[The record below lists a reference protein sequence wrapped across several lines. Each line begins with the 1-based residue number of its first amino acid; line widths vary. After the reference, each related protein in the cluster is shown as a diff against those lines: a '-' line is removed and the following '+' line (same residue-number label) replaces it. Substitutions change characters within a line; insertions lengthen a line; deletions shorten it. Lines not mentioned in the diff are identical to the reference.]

1 MISLSGYALKTLRDS
16 DDFILLRGHRLEDSL
31 PILAVTPRQD
41 SPSRSVLRR
50 LENEFAIAA
59 ELDSSWAAKPLAL
72 HSSEGRSTLILE
84 DPGGHPLDVRVGR
97 GLELTVSLRI
107 AIALVEAIRRFHAHG
122 LVHKDIK
129 PANVFVGEALAVR
142 VTGFGI
148 ASRLARERHALSS
161 PHSIAGTFAYM
172 APEQTGRMNRSVDAR
187 SDLYS
192 MGVTLY
198 EMLTG
203 SLPFEAADP
212 MEWIHCHIARP
223 PPPPSERMEG
233 LPKPLE
239 EIVLKLLSKNAED
252 RYQSASG
259 VHADLSLCL
268 KMLAAQGPIESFA
281 LGGHDGPDRLVVPEK
296 LYGREADVKSL
307 LSAFDRVVRHG
318 ATELM
323 LLSGYSGVGK
333 SSVVNE
339 LQKMLVA
346 QRSLFA
352 SGKFDQYKR
361 DIPYAT
367 LTQSLRSL
375 VEQILGSSDDALGRW
390 RSALQE
396 ALGQN
401 AQLVVDLVPQ
411 VELVIGKQPAIQD
424 LSPQD
429 AQSRFQT
436 VMRRFLGAFAQAERP
451 LVLFLDDLQWID
463 TATLDLLRNV
473 TTHTETRNLLV
484 IGAYR
489 ENEVGP
495 THPLTRTIDDIVR
508 AGVPMH
514 NIGLANL
521 LVGDVTRLIADT
533 MRCNPDRV
541 RSLAQLAHS
550 KTGGNPFF
558 TIQFISTLEQEGLL
572 VFSEHQQVWVWDVG
586 LIAMKG
592 FSDNVVELM
601 VAKLSQ
607 LPAGVQNALKQLAC
621 LGNSATV
628 ATLSAVYAG
637 TQQTLRSALW
647 EAARLEFVSS
657 RDDRYSFT
665 HDRIQE
671 AAYRLIPEQDRAPIH
686 LRIGRVLAASSTQE
700 EASEHL
706 FEIVGQFNRAA
717 DLIESDAERR
727 ELAELNLNAGRHAK
741 KSTAYA
747 TAIRY
752 FAAGL
757 AVLSD
762 ASWGHSYQLRFELE
776 ANLAECEFLTGNL
789 AAADMHLCDLSGRAA
804 NLKDRALIARLRMTL
819 YTTLD
824 RTDTAVEVGLEFL
837 RHVGITWSPRPD
849 EEDVQRELAQM
860 KLLLRE
866 RQIGELV
873 DLPLMKDPERLL
885 TVDVL
890 ADFLAPATFTNNNLF
905 YLAVLRTTNLSL
917 EHGNCDAS
925 ACAYA
930 LMNIIVRRSDAGPD
944 AGLRFGLL
952 GCELVDARG
961 LDRFKAKVYVYFAT
975 FVLFRTKHL
984 RQCRALLKR
993 AVDAAT
999 DAGDLTYKA
1008 YGLRSLISN
1017 MMSSGEPL
1025 AEVEQEAYATLQ
1037 FMRESRFGLAADSLV
1052 AKMILIRKLRGRGLE
1067 EGLFAGDRDET
1078 EFALRLGRGSARLTL
1093 AAARYHICKLQAH
1106 YFERD
1111 LSGAVDAAAQAREVV
1126 WSTLHYLEI
1135 VDFHFF
1141 GALVLA
1147 ASCEGKSD
1155 ETRRRVLASIEEHR
1169 QQIARWAEECPEN
1182 HAHREALIS
1191 AEIARLDG
1199 RDADAMRLYENAIL
1213 GARKELFVQN
1223 EAIAS
1228 ELTAEF
1234 YRARGANAAA
1244 RGYLQNAR
1252 SCYERWGAVVKVRQI
1267 DEGHPDLAEGRSAGA
1282 PTDPSSQELDLAAV
1296 LKSSQAVSG
1305 EIVLDRLIEKL
1316 MVIAIEHAG
1325 ADRGLLIFS
1334 DSNELRI
1341 QAEAVAAQSGI
1352 QVGLQDTRVSPV
1364 ALCEPI
1370 LRYVVRTRESVILDD
1385 APGSSRFSDD
1395 EYIRTNR
1402 VRSILCLPLIRQ
1414 SRLAGALYL
1423 ENRLTSHVFTP
1434 ERIVVLRALASQ
1446 AAISLQ
1452 NARLYSDLEVAQA
1465 NLQASHDRMQM
1476 LASVVE
1482 NSSDFIGYKPEGGI
1496 GGYINAGG
1504 RRMVGV
1510 DPDADVSEFQ
1520 ISDLRPAEEDRRY
1533 LEEIRPALER
1543 DGRWAGE
1550 RYLRH
1555 FKTNASIPV
1564 LQNLF
1569 YILDRQTGER
1579 IGIASICKDISE
1591 QRRAN
1596 EALRK
1601 AQADLAEAAQRM
1613 TMGEF
1618 AATIAHELNQPLMAI
1633 VTSAETSLLRLQKN
1647 PPEIDAA
1654 RRAAERVVRNGHR
1667 ASDVIKSIR
1676 ALLQK
1681 SATEAEEFDLNR
1693 AIRDAVELTRPRL
1706 SREGV
1711 AVELDVPDGE
1721 TRFVGNRVQL
1731 QQVVINL
1738 ILNAVEAMS
1747 GIAEW
1752 KRQMWVQVRR
1762 GQERDITISVEDSGK
1777 GLDPASLDR
1786 IFDAFFTTKAEG
1798 MGMGLAICRTI
1809 VEMHGGRLWAS
1820 PRQPDG
1826 SVFQLNLPVSER
1838 L

>member
-1 MISLSGYALKTLRDS
+1 MIAVSGYALETLRS
-16 DDFILLRGHRLEDSL
+16 NDDFILLRGHRLEDSL

-41 SPSRSVLRR
+41 VPSRSILRR
-50 LENEFAIAA
+50 LENEFSMAA
-59 ELDSSWAAKPLAL
+59 ELDSAWAAKPLAL
-72 HSSEGRSTLILE
+72 HSSDGRSTLILQ
-84 DPGGHPLDVRVGR
+84 DPGGHPLDLRLGR
-97 GLELTVSLRI
+97 GLEITAFLRI
-107 AIALVEAIRRFHAHG
+107 AIALVDAIRRFHARG
-122 LVHKDIK
+122 LIHKDIK
-129 PANVFVGEALAVR
+129 PANVFVGEGLDVR

-148 ASRLARERHALSS
+148 ASRLARERHRASL

-172 APEQTGRMNRSVDAR
+172 APEQTGRMNRSIDSR

-203 SLPFEAADP
+203 SLPFAAADP

-223 PPPPSERMEG
+223 PPPPSERIVG

-239 EIVLKLLSKNAED
+239 EIVLRLLSKNAED

-259 VHADLSLCL
+259 VHADLSFCL
-268 KMLAAQGPIESFA
+268 KMLDAQGRIGPFV
-281 LGGHDGPDRLVVPEK
+281 LGGHDGSDRLVVPEK
-296 LYGREADVKSL
+296 LYGRESDVQSL

-318 ATELM
+318 GTELM

-333 SSVVNE
+333 SSVVHE

-352 SGKFDQYKR
+352 SGKFDQYRR
-361 DIPYAT
+361 DVPYAT

-375 VEQILGSSDDALGRW
+375 VEQILGSSDDALSSW
-390 RSALQE
+390 RIALLE
-396 ALGQN
+396 AVGQN
-401 AQLVVDLVPQ
+401 GQLVVDLVPQ
-411 VELVIGKQPAIQD
+411 IELVIGKQPPVQE

-436 VMRRFLGAFAQAERP
+436 VMRRSLCSFAQVERP

-463 TATLDLLRNV
+463 TATLDLLRHV
-473 TTHTETRNLLV
+473 TTHSETRNLLL

-489 ENEVGP
+489 DNEVGP
-495 THPLTRTIDDIVR
+495 THPLTRTIDEIVR
-508 AGVPMH
+508 ARVPVH
-514 NIGLANL
+514 NIALTNL
-521 LVGDVTRLIADT
+521 VVGDVTKLIADT
-533 MRCNPDRV
+533 MRCDPGRV
-541 RSLAQLAHS
+541 RSLAQLVHS

-558 TIQFISTLEQEGLL
+558 TIQFVAALEQEGLL
-572 VFSEHQQVWVWDVG
+572 AFSEIQQAWVWDVG
-586 LIAMKG
+586 QIAIRA
-592 FSDNVVELM
+592 FSDNVVDLM

-607 LPAGVQNALKQLAC
+607 LPENVQSALKQLAC

-628 ATLSAVYAG
+628 ATMGAVYAG
-637 TQQTLRSALW
+637 TQQSLQSALW
-647 EAARLEFVSS
+647 EATRLEFVASNE
-657 RDDRYSFT
+657 DRYSFT

-671 AAYRLIPEQDRAPIH
+671 AAYRLIPDQDRAPIH
-686 LRIGRVLAASSTQE
+686 LRIGRVLAETSTHE
-700 EASEHL
+700 EGSEQL

-717 DLIESDAERR
+717 GLIDSEAER
-727 ELAELNLNAGRHAK
+727 EKVAELNLIAGRRAK
-741 KSTAYA
+741 KSTAYV
-747 TAIRY
+747 TAMKY
-752 FAAGL
+752 FASGL
-757 AVLSD
+757 ALLSE
-762 ASWGHSYQLRFELE
+762 ASWDQSYELRFELE
-776 ANLAECEFLTGNL
+776 ASLAECEFLTGDL
-789 AAADMHLCDLSGRAA
+789 AAADKRLGGLSGRVA
-804 NLKDRALIARLRMTL
+804 NLKDRSLIARLRMTL

-824 RTDTAVEVGLEFL
+824 RTDIAVEVGLEFL
-837 RHVGITWSPRPD
+837 RHVGIIWSFHPD
-849 EEDVQRELAQM
+849 EDEVERELQRM
-860 KLLLRE
+860 KLLLEHRNIE
-866 RQIGELV
+866 DLA
-873 DLPLMKDPERLL
+873 DLPLMVDPKRLL
-885 TVDVL
+885 TMDVL

-905 YLAVLRTTNLSL
+905 YLAVLRSANLSL

-930 LMNIIVRRSDAGPD
+930 LMNIVLGGTDTGRDLGFQ
-944 AGLRFGLL
+944 FGLL
-952 GCELVDARG
+952 SCDLVDSRG

-1025 AEVEQEAYATLQ
+1025 ADVEQEAYATLQ
-1037 FMRESRFGLAADSLV
+1037 FMRESRFGLAADSLM

-1078 EFALRLGRGSARLTL
+1078 EFALRLGRGSSRLTL
-1093 AAARYHICKLQAH
+1093 AAARYHICKLQQH
-1106 YFERD
+1106 YLERD
-1111 LSGAVDAAAQAREVV
+1111 LFAALAAAAEAREVV

-1141 GALVLA
+1141 SALVIA
-1147 ASCEGKSD
+1147 ASCEGASD
-1155 ETRRRVLASIEEHR
+1155 EQLRRSLESIEEHR
-1169 QQIARWAEECPEN
+1169 RQIARWAKECPEN
-1182 HAHREALIS
+1182 HAHRETLIA
-1191 AEIARLDG
+1191 AEIARLDR

-1213 GARKELFVQN
+1213 RAREDLFVQN

-1228 ELTAEF
+1228 ELAAEF
-1234 YRARGANAAA
+1234 YRARGADVAA

-1267 DEGHPDLAEGRSAGA
+1267 DEDHPDLAGA
-1282 PTDPSSQELDLAAV
+1282 QTAHAQTDPSSQELDLATV
-1296 LKSSQAVSG
+1296 LKTSQAVSG

-1316 MVIAIEHAG
+1316 MVIAIENAG

-1334 DSNELRI
+1334 DGDELRI
-1341 QAEAVAAQSGI
+1341 QAEAVVAQSGI
-1352 QVGLQDTRVSPV
+1352 QVGLQNTRVSPA
-1364 ALCEPI
+1364 ALCESI
-1370 LRYVVRTRESVILDD
+1370 LRYVVRTHESVILDD
-1385 APGSSRFSDD
+1385 VPASGRFSDD
-1395 EYIRTNR
+1395 AYVSTNR
-1402 VRSILCLPLIRQ
+1402 VRSILCLPLVRQ

-1434 ERIVVLRALASQ
+1434 DRIAVLRALASQ

-1452 NARLYSDLEVAQA
+1452 NARLYSDLKVAQV
-1465 NLQASHDRMQM
+1465 NLQASLDQMQM

-1482 NSSDFIGYKPEGGI
+1482 NSSDFIGYKPENGV

-1510 DPDADVSEFQ
+1510 DPDVDVSEFQ
-1520 ISDLRPAEEDRRY
+1520 ISDLRPAEEDPRY

-1543 DGRWAGE
+1543 DGRWTGE

-1569 YILDRQTGER
+1569 YILDGQTGER

-1591 QRRAN
+1591 QRRAT

-1633 VTSAETSLLRLQKN
+1633 VTSAETSLLRLQKD

-1654 RRAAERVVRNGHR
+1654 RTAAERVVRNGHR

-1681 SATEAEEFDLNR
+1681 SATEAEEFDVNR
-1693 AIRDAVELTRPRL
+1693 AVRDVVELTRSRL

-1711 AVELDVPDGE
+1711 TVELEIPNGE

-1738 ILNAVEAMS
+1738 ILNAIEAMS
-1747 GIAEW
+1747 GIADR
-1752 KRQMWVQVRR
+1752 KRQIWVGVRQR
-1762 GQERDITISVEDSGK
+1762 QGGDVTISVEDSGI
-1777 GLDPASLDR
+1777 GVDPTNLDR

-1809 VEMHGGRLWAS
+1809 VETHGGRLWAS
-1820 PRQPDG
+1820 PRQPEG
-1826 SVFQLNLPVSER
+1826 SVFQLDLPVCER
-1838 L
+1838 P